1 MIQKISQ
8 SPVDDGFV
16 QNPYPFYE
24 ECLASGG
31 KVFWS
36 DYNMISLFKHEDV
49 SKILKDR
56 RFGRECPEE
65 KKQEEVQNEES
76 SDSNKVIVE
85 EVKED
90 VKEPEQQPEQKTE
103 ESVKENKIQED
114 KSVEDKKELED
125 YSEGVKRRIAKLTKK
140 MREAERQKEAAL
152 EYAKGVKAEADKTK
166 TRLSTMEPGYMTA
179 MEGRVTSGLE
189 AAAAKLAAAREA
201 GDLKAEIEA
210 QKQIAKLG
218 LEEARVELMKKKAEA
233 ESKQKPV
240 KQPTLEDA
248 IKPKESAPDPKA
260 TEWAE
265 RNEWFG
271 KDNAMTY
278 TAFDLHKTLTEV
290 EGMDPST
297 DEYYAEIDKR
307 MRIDFPHKF
316 AKSEDKVPTKP
327 TQTVASAKR
336 SVNPGRKTVRL
347 TPSQVTI
354 AKKLGVPLEEYA
366 KQLNITKEV

>member
-1 MIQKISQ
+1 MPETRKYETNEM
-8 SPVDDGFV
+8 VDID
-16 QNPYPFYE
+16 N
-24 ECLASGG
+24 SGPE
-31 KVFWS
+31 V
-36 DYNMISLFKHEDV
+36 DVTLPED
-49 SKILKDR
+49 
-56 RFGRECPEE
+56 
-65 KKQEEVQNEES
+65 KK
-76 SDSNKVIVE
+76 E
-85 EVKED
+85 EVKDEQIVESNEPIIEE
-90 VKEPEQQPEQKTE
+90 VKTEEPEPQAEPEQKTE
-103 ESVKENKIQED
+103 EPVKEEKEVKVQED
-114 KSVEDKKELED
+114 KNPEDKKELEE

-166 TRLSTMEPGYMTA
+166 TKLTTMEPSYMSA
-179 MEGRVTSGLE
+179 MENRVTSGLE
-189 AAAAKLAAAREA
+189 AAAAKLAKAREA
-201 GDLKAEIEA
+201 GDLTAEIQA
-210 QKQIAKLG
+210 QKEIARLG
-218 LEEARVELMKKKAEA
+218 LEEARVEMMKKKAEA

-248 IKPKESAPDPKA
+248 IKPQTAPSDPRA
-260 TEWAE
+260 NEWAE
-265 RNEWFG
+265 KNLWFG
-271 KDNAMTY
+271 TDSAMTY
-278 TAFDLHKTLTEV
+278 TAFDLHDKLTKE

-316 AKSEDKVPTKP
+316 AKSEDKVTTKP

>member
-1 MIQKISQ
+1 MPETRKYETNEM
-8 SPVDDGFV
+8 VDID
-16 QNPYPFYE
+16 N
-24 ECLASGG
+24 SGPE
-31 KVFWS
+31 V
-36 DYNMISLFKHEDV
+36 DV
-49 SKILKDR
+49 TL
-56 RFGRECPEE
+56 PEE
-65 KKQEEVQNEES
+65 KKQEEVQNEEP

-103 ESVKENKIQED
+103 EPVKEDKVQED
-114 KSVEDKKELED
+114 KSVEDKKELEE

-152 EYAKGVKAEADKTK
+152 EYAKGVKAEAEKTK

-248 IKPKESAPDPKA
+248 IRPQAAPSDPKA
-260 TEWAE
+260 NEWAE
-265 RNEWFG
+265 KNLWFG
-271 KDNAMTY
+271 TDSAMPY
-278 TAFDLHKTLTEV
+278 TAFDLHAKLTKE

-297 DEYYAEIDKR
+297 DEYYAEIDR
-307 MRIDFPHKF
+307 RLRIDFPHKF
-316 AKSEDKVPTKP
+316 AKSEDKVTTKP